1 MPSTFD
7 NAVTTLSGT
16 SANIYAGPTSA
27 STDRAIIIGC
37 TVTNTHAS
45 DDATVTVYKDTHE
58 LFNAIKIP
66 ANTSLEVCR
75 GNKFVLKQNE
85 NLKAKVTAGS
95 AKTMV
100 SALVI
105 T

>member
-1 MPSTFD
+1 MASTFD
-7 NAVTTLSGT
+7 NAVTTLSGS

-37 TVTNTHAS
+37 LVTNTHAT
-45 DDATVTVYKDTHE
+45 DEATVTVYKDTHE
-58 LFNAIKIP
+58 ILNAVKVP
-66 ANTSLEVCR
+66 VNTSLEICR